1 MEWCWETRPHRWCRN
16 SGCFCSQEEWKKID
30 ESLNNCLITFHEP
43 CAAPFFPDFHFY
55 FIFSSVIFL
64 TESFIISAVAAVV
77 GLREAVAGKW
87 KEDEIIFICELV
99 GWKSFCMSANA
110 ASWKR
115 SVSCEAFR
123 RWISILLS
131 NWRHFGECTWEIFVL
146 NFNEI
151 RS

>member
-1 MEWCWETRPHRWCRN
+1 MMLGDKTAQMMPEFRMFLLTRRVK
-16 SGCFCSQEEWKKID
+16 KKID

-99 GWKSFCMSANA
+99 G
-110 ASWKR
+110 
-115 SVSCEAFR
+115 
-123 RWISILLS
+123 
-131 NWRHFGECTWEIFVL
+131 
-146 NFNEI
+146 
-151 RS
+151 